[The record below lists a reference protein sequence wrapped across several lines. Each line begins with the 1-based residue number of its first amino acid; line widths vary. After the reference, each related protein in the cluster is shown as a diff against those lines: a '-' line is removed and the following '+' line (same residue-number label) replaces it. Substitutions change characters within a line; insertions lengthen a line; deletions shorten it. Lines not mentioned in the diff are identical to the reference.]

1 MPVRSDGS
9 AIGRMIATKAAVHI
23 VDVRAEQSYIE
34 RNPHSVAAANL
45 GGVRS
50 FLAVPMLKENR
61 REAAVPLVSGFA
73 CLISGRPKS
82 RATFTVKADDPET
95 AVSRIIA
102 LVNLRAREPAWRRPL
117 RGLSEHFGEPH
128 HRHGFGGKQDYDE
141 ILAAAYCAKEV
152 GRPVKLIQTRESTF
166 ATSFPRTPTRP
177 RRSRGRP
184 LSGFLPR
191 EDQQYHLPLQC
202 LFAAASVF
210 CSSLL
215 LRRRMSAL
223 AVSQ

>member
-1 MPVRSDGS
+1 
-9 AIGRMIATKAAVHI
+9 MIATKAAVHI